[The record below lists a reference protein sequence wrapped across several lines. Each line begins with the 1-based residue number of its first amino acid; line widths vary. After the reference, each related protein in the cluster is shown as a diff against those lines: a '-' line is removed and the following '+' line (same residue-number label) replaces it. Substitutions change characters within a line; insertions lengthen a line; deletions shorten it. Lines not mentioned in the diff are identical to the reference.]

1 MSTPTRPA
9 RDRLIVMT
17 ALIAAGE
24 FIFVL
29 PFVVARIFR
38 PTLLDVFGLT
48 NLELGTAFSLYGVV
62 AMVSYFAGGPLADR
76 FSARRLITAA
86 LVATSLG
93 GVIFAGVPELG
104 VLTLLYGFWGL
115 TTILLFWAALIR
127 ATREWGGMTSQGRAY
142 GILDGGR
149 GFMSALL
156 GSISVI
162 IFAALLPAEVAS
174 ATLAQR
180 SAALREII
188 WIFTGLVLAVAVL
201 VWFSVPE
208 TRPDRE
214 SGAGRKLTLEGVRG
228 VLRMPAVWLQAA
240 IVICAY
246 VGFKSTDD
254 FSLFARDAFGYD
266 DVAAAQVGTISFWV
280 RPFAAI
286 GAGLLGDRIGSS
298 RVIVLSFA
306 SLIVGSLAI
315 ALGAVQP
322 GIYWMLVATVAGTS
336 VGIYAIRGIY
346 FALFQEAFVPLA
358 FTGSAVGLVSA
369 IGYTPDI
376 FMGPLMGYLIDRSPG
391 ALGHQHV
398 FGVVAAFAAVGLIS
412 TLLFQRVV
420 RAGAGSAGGKA

>member
-1 MSTPTRPA
+1 MWTPTRPA
-9 RDRLIVMT
+9 PNRLIVMT
-17 ALIAAGE
+17 ALIASGE

-62 AMVSYFAGGPLADR
+62 AMLAYFPGGPLADR

-115 TTILLFWAALIR
+115 TTILLFWGALIR

-149 GFMSALL
+149 GFISALL

-162 IFAALLPAEVAS
+162 VFAALLPADVDS
-174 ATLAQR
+174 TTLAQR
-180 SAALREII
+180 SAALRQII
-188 WIFTGLVLAVAVL
+188 WIFTGLVLAVAAL

-208 TRPDRE
+208 SSSDRSSDTR
-214 SGAGRKLTLEGVRG
+214 RKLTLEGVRG
-228 VLRMPAVWLQAA
+228 VLRMPAVWLQAL

-254 FSLFARDAFGYD
+254 FSLFARDAFGFD
-266 DVAAAQVGTISFWV
+266 DVAAAQVGTVSFWV

-286 GAGLLGDRIGSS
+286 GAGMLGDRIGSS

-306 SLIVGSLAI
+306 SLIVGSLVI

-346 FALFQEAFVPLA
+346 YALFEEAFVPLA

-412 TLLFQRVV
+412 TLLFQRVI
-420 RAGAGSAGGKA
+420 RASSRTRTADS